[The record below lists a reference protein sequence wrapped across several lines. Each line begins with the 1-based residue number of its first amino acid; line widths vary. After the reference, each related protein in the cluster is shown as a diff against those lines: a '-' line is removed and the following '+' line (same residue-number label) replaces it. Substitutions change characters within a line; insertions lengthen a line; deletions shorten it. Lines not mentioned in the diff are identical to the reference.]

1 MAIVANEFHV
11 MLKQQERFVATIKKP
26 EPKHVEVKSIFIQSN
41 NAYKGDFATIQ
52 DLRQVLAF
60 SGDYADVFETNT
72 RWVFINGAWS
82 NSEQTIPINPTLA
95 TKQDVNTVSGRVDAL
110 SKRVTG
116 IEQAIAKP
124 VLVIE
129 KI

>member
-1 MAIVANEFHV
+1 MAIVANEFHAT
-11 MLKQQERFVATIKKP
+11 LKQQERLVATIKRP
-26 EPKHVEVKSIFIQSN
+26 EPKQVEVKSILIQSN

-60 SGDYADVFETNT
+60 SGDYADVYETNT
-72 RWVFINGAWS
+72 RWAFINGAWS

-95 TKQDVNTVSGRVDAL
+95 TKQDVDAL
-110 SKRVTG
+110 SERVTG

>member
-1 MAIVANEFHV
+1 MATVANEFHAT
-11 MLKQQERFVATIKKP
+11 LKQQERFVATIKKP
-26 EPKHVEVKSIFIQSN
+26 EPKHVEVKSILIQSN

-72 RWVFINGAWS
+72 RWAFIDGQWKDTKH
-82 NSEQTIPINPTLA
+82 EILINPTLA
-95 TKQDVNTVSGRVDAL
+95 TKQDVGALEERVASL
-110 SKRVTG
+110 ETA
-116 IEQAIAKP
+116 IENPTLRIT
-124 VLVIE
+124 

>member
-1 MAIVANEFHV
+1 MATVANEFHAT
-11 MLKQQERFVATIKKP
+11 LKQQERFVATVKKP
-26 EPKHVEVKSIFIQSN
+26 EPKHVEVKSILIQSN

-72 RWVFINGAWS
+72 RWAFIDGQWKDTKQ
-82 NSEQTIPINPTLA
+82 EILINPTLA
-95 TKQDVNTVSGRVDAL
+95 TKQDVGVLEERVASL
-110 SKRVTG
+110 ETA
-116 IEQAIAKP
+116 IENPTLLIT
-124 VLVIE
+124 